1 MVLARKGS
9 NEQEKRKM
17 KTLNELKK
25 ATQSKSGDGSKR
37 KFLSLKDK
45 DSFRIRFLQEL
56 TEDSKNFNEERG
68 TALLVA
74 IHVNPLNFRLKLAC
88 TAESEEHGFRCW
100 ACEQVASDSKWRS
113 QQKCIIN
120 VAVQRDSGTWDVA
133 VLEQGFGRSHIGNAL
148 VDNALEF
155 GSIVDR
161 TYRLSRSGSGF
172 NDTMYSL
179 LPLAE
184 SPESDDVKALD
195 LFDFDGLYKQLP
207 YEDQQEFFFPSEDKD
222 PSKSW

>member
-1 MVLARKGS
+1 
-9 NEQEKRKM
+9 M

-25 ATQSKSGDGSKR
+25 ATQSKSMDGTKR
-37 KFLSLKDK
+37 RFLALKDK
-45 DSFRIRFLQEL
+45 DALRIRFRQEL
-56 TEDSKNFNEERG
+56 TEDSKNYDDERG
-68 TALLVA
+68 TALVIA
-74 IHVNPLNFRLKLAC
+74 VHSNPLNFRLKLAC

-100 ACEQVASDSKWRS
+100 ACEQVTSESKWRS
-113 QQKCIIN
+113 QQKFLIN
-120 VAVQRDSGTWDVA
+120 VVVQRDNGTWEPFI
-133 VLEQGFGRSHIGNAL
+133 LEQGFGRSHIGNAL

-172 NDTMYSL
+172 NDTLYSL

-184 SPESDDVKALD
+184 SPEPVELADVE
-195 LFDFDGLYKQLP
+195 LFEFDGLYKKIP
-207 YEDQQEFFFPSEDKD
+207 YEEQQEFFFPSEEND